1 MQGLTYAQ
9 LCAMPDDEQIA
20 DERIALIIEGDHC
33 TEDEARARVERRQG
47 ELFGKYDNAKGN
59 RLRCSLRNP
68 R

>member
-1 MQGLTYAQ
+1 MRGGTALNVDGHSMSNLTYAA

-47 ELFGKYDNAKGN
+47 ELFNG
-59 RLRCSLRNP
+59 
-68 R
+68 